1 MLDRPEKTYQLLAA
15 LKAAVP
21 FEVELTPSLI
31 AHLQAQQVAVAV
43 KPREVVSQISY
54 AGDEGG
60 IVCHIVPKDGRNA
73 LIVSLTHVQAHRSL
87 PFAAEVFDYQKHRA
101 KKLKNRNGA

>member
-43 KPREVVSQISY
+43 KPRESSRKSHMRARTRHRRPNAENQDFRAQSVV
-54 AGDEGG
+54 A
-60 IVCHIVPKDGRNA
+60 
-73 LIVSLTHVQAHRSL
+73 
-87 PFAAEVFDYQKHRA
+87 
-101 KKLKNRNGA
+101 